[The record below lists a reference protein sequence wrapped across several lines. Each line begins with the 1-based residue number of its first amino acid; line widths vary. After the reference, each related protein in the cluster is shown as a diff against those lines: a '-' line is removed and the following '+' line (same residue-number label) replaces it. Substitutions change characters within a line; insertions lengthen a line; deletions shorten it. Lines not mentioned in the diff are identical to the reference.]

1 MAIRT
6 AGLNTLQNGTCLSFT
21 LSQLLATCMYT
32 CWLVLICTPVM
43 FIIRETG
50 DSEEKK
56 EYLIG
61 NLTIN
66 QQRNELSCGALFLQT
81 RESLSNPIDLPIS
94 MVRI

>member
-1 MAIRT
+1 
-6 AGLNTLQNGTCLSFT
+6 
-21 LSQLLATCMYT
+21 
-32 CWLVLICTPVM
+32 M